1 MASLLTDAEK
11 TAINSA
17 LADVHDTFARDIY
30 VYVKEASSVPAEL
43 NYNPLYG
50 RTKNT
55 ASLPSSDNVL
65 TKYTFAARIFYNNRQ
80 PEEIVDANAQ
90 MNLLASDGKIRIK
103 VQSDAH
109 EKIKICSRI
118 EVDGELYV
126 VDGDPKIIG
135 PFDSQFF
142 SIYLKREN

>member
-17 LADVHDTFARDIY
+17 LSDVHDTFARDIY

-90 MNLLASDGKIRIK
+90 MNLLSSDGKIRIK

>member
-17 LADVHDTFARDIY
+17 LSDVHDTFARNIY

-50 RTKNT
+50 RKKNT
-55 ASLPSSDNVL
+55 ATIPSTDNVL
-65 TKYTFAARIFYNNRQ
+65 TKYTFAARIFYNNIQ
-80 PEEIVDANAQ
+80 TEEIVDANAQ

-103 VQSDAH
+103 VKSSAY

-118 EVDGELYV
+118 EVDDELYV
-126 VDGDPKIIG
+126 VDSDPKIVG
-135 PFDSQFF
+135 PFDAQFY

>member
-1 MASLLTDAEK
+1 MASLLTAAEK

-17 LADVHDTFARDIY
+17 LSNVHDTFARDIY
-30 VYVKEASSVPAEL
+30 IFVKESSSVPAEL

-50 RTKNT
+50 RAKN
-55 ASLPSSDNVL
+55 SVSIPSADDVL
-65 TKYTFAARIFYNNRQ
+65 TKYTFAARIYYNNTQ

-103 VQSDAH
+103 VTSAAY
-109 EKIKICSRI
+109 EKIKICSKI
-118 EVDGELYV
+118 EVDGQLYI
-126 VDGDPKIIG
+126 VDGDPKVIG
-135 PFDSQFF
+135 PFDAQFY